1 MLNKDTLIKIAVALL
16 VIAVVYLVFKS
27 NKKRK
32 MKKPRKVI
40 VTAMPTVERYDDM
53 DYNEDEMETYD
64 DEADDEE
71 EEGYASWN
79 TEGEEQEDFDE
90 MSPVEF
96 KSELLD

>member
-1 MLNKDTLIKIAVALL
+1 MLNKETLIKIAVALL
-16 VIAVVYLVFKS
+16 VIAIVYFIAKS
-27 NKKRK
+27 QKKRK
-32 MKKPRKVI
+32 LKKPRKVI

-53 DYNEDEMETYD
+53 ESENEMETYEDSSD
-64 DEADDEE
+64 DD

-79 TEGEEQEDFDE
+79 ANDEQQEDYED